1 MASGVWRGTSS
12 PSLRAFL
19 AKSASGV
26 RISSHGAH
34 PRSIQLRRRASSSVS
49 LSLGPK
55 FWRKVSS
62 TGNSSELKDFMTVEG
77 LGQWVLKAEGRH
89 GKWWEE
95 GFKGLGKE
103 KKRGVWM
110 ICISVGKRVTV

>member
-12 PSLRAFL
+12 PSLRDFL

-26 RISSHGAH
+26 KISSHGAQ

-55 FWRKVSS
+55 FSRKVSS
-62 TGNSSELKDFMTVEG
+62 TGNSSELKDFGVV
-77 LGQWVLKAEGRH
+77 Q
-89 GKWWEE
+89 
-95 GFKGLGKE
+95 GLGKWVLSKE
-103 KKRGVWM
+103 
-110 ICISVGKRVTV
+110 GKHGK